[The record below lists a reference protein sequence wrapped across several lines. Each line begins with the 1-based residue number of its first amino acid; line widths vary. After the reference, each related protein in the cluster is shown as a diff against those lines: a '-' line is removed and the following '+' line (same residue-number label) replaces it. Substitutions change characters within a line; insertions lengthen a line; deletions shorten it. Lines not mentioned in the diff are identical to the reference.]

1 MSITKYHDEMF
12 ELEDVRTGLTG
23 EAIAFA
29 RACVYET
36 GGELKKTTA
45 DTDLAL
51 GLAYDEYADATRDA
65 QYITRGH
72 LRFVATGDIAISDP
86 LCPDDGTAGN
96 IRTAV
101 SGDRVIGYAT
111 TTAATTEYCYG
122 NFDFI
127 SSHLLA

>member
-1 MSITKYHDEMF
+1 MSITKYHNENF
-12 ELEDVRTGLTG
+12 ETINVRTGLTG

-29 RACVYET
+29 RACLTVSS
-36 GGELKKTTA
+36 GELVKTTA
-45 DTDLAL
+45 DTDLAV
-51 GLAYDEYADATRDA
+51 GLAYDEYADAVKDA
-65 QYITRGH
+65 QYIERGH
-72 LRFVATGDIAISDP
+72 LRFVATGNVAVADP

-96 IRTAV
+96 VRTAV

-111 TTAATTEYCYG
+111 TSAATGEFCFG

>member
-12 ELEDVRTGLTG
+12 EVEDVRTGLTG

-29 RACVYET
+29 RACVHESSA
-36 GGELKKTTA
+36 ELVKTTA

-51 GLAYDEYADATRDA
+51 GLAYDSYADAVRDA

-72 LRFVATGDIAISDP
+72 LRFVATGNVAISDP
-86 LCPDDGTAGN
+86 LCPDNGTAGN
-96 IRTAV
+96 IRKAI
-101 SGDRVIGYAT
+101 SGDRVVGYAT
-111 TTAATTEYCYG
+111 TSAATGEYCYG